1 MSIWALFL
9 TIFTLIENIKQ
20 GLIRNPMI
28 KFLSEPE
35 YVNHRNKVQ
44 SASLITNILFSI
56 LVIGLLFFG
65 GQIFAGWLNAP
76 ELFPLFRLGIFVI
89 IVLIPFNHFE
99 VLLQAHF
106 KFKAIFYGYLCRQ
119 GIFMLSVIGLLLYN
133 KPILTLINLVILQII
148 SQLFGSIVLMYFA
161 REYLYRFFETDKRTM
176 RRMFNFG
183 KYIFGTNVFSSFGKS
198 ADQFISA
205 GIISANV
212 VAYYNLVSR
221 INNMMD
227 VPSFAIADVLF
238 PKNVEAMI
246 TSGPDKVRYYF
257 ERMVGTIVSILAPLS
272 ILIFLVPHVF
282 ITILAGNKYYAAIPI
297 LQIVIL
303 FSILRPFSYQFGT
316 TMDAI
321 GKPALNFWVNL
332 LVMILNYGFIYIG
345 LRYTG
350 WLGAAYGADIAAI
363 FSFLIMY
370 YILKKAVG
378 VQIGETVKWI
388 WKSYAE
394 IFSLSLIHI

>member
-1 MSIWALFL
+1 
-9 TIFTLIENIKQ
+9 
-20 GLIRNPMI
+20 
-28 KFLSEPE
+28 
-35 YVNHRNKVQ
+35 
-44 SASLITNILFSI
+44 
-56 LVIGLLFFG
+56 
-65 GQIFAGWLNAP
+65 
-76 ELFPLFRLGIFVI
+76 
-89 IVLIPFNHFE
+89 
-99 VLLQAHF
+99 
-106 KFKAIFYGYLCRQ
+106 
-119 GIFMLSVIGLLLYN
+119 
-133 KPILTLINLVILQII
+133 
-148 SQLFGSIVLMYFA
+148 
-161 REYLYRFFETDKRTM
+161 
-176 RRMFNFG
+176 MFNFG

-212 VAYYNLVSR
+212 VAYYNIVSR

-238 PKNVEAMI
+238 PKNVEVMV

-257 ERMVGTIVSILAPLS
+257 ERMVGTIVSILTPLS
-272 ILIFLVPHVF
+272 ILIFLVPHFF
-282 ITILAGNKYYAAIPI
+282 IAVLAGNKYYAAIPI

-303 FSILRPFSYQFGT
+303 FSVLRPFSYQFGT

-332 LVMILNYGFIYIG
+332 LVMILNYGFMYIG

-350 WLGAAYGADIAAI
+350 WLGAAYGADIAAV

-370 YILKKAVG
+370 FVLKKAVG
-378 VQIGETVKWI
+378 VRIGETVKWI

-394 IFSLSLIHI
+394 IFNYIKKSR